1 MGQTAHVR
9 FRGIASAL
17 DGQWQTVVWDE
28 KRQRS
33 APQNP
38 PAISGTASYRELAH
52 LSEALTAVTAAGL
65 AT

>member
-1 MGQTAHVR
+1 MGENAPVR

-33 APQNP
+33 EPLRRG
-38 PAISGTASYRELAH
+38 SGYGVPFAK
-52 LSEALTAVTAAGL
+52 GW
-65 AT
+65 